1 MPGLNKVMLIGHLGK
16 PPALRWL
23 ESGQAM
29 CKLSIATSERYKDKA
44 GQSHERTEWHK
55 VVMWRETA
63 ELAERLLDKGHQVY
77 VEGRLR
83 SRTWQDAEGVEHR
96 STEIVADRFELLS
109 PKTGGHNENGA
120 PDAAGQTEPA
130 TTSGPHPMDGG
141 DLPF

>member
-1 MPGLNKVMLIGHLGK
+1 MSGLNKVMLIGHLGK

-29 CKLSIATSERYKDKA
+29 CRLSIATSERYKDKA

-55 VVMWRETA
+55 VVLWRETA
-63 ELAERLLDKGHQVY
+63 ELAERLLDTGHQVFI
-77 VEGRLR
+77 EGRLR
-83 SRTWQDAEGVEHR
+83 SRTWQDGEGVEHR

-109 PKTGGHNENGA
+109 PKATGRSKGEM
-120 PDAAGQTEPA
+120 PDAEAHPQTTAPA
-130 TTSGPHPMDGG
+130 GPHPMDGG